1 MKEKLEKSSKYFEML
16 HPDSELETLSEEEY
30 KRVLRDKTFIRENL
44 DGIDLKYQTACSTG
58 IQPEE
63 AIRGAV
69 RLEKTNKYFEMLHPD
84 SEFETL
90 SKEEYKKV
98 LSDKNFIRENLDKIE
113 LMYENARS
121 TGMEPEEAIKGAVR
135 LEKSNK
141 YFKMLHPDSELETLS
156 KEEYKKVLSDK
167 TFIRENLDKIE
178 LMYENA
184 RSTGMEPE
192 EAIKG
197 AVRLSKKIST
207 KDIEN
212 VTKDALITTKRSAQ
226 QVEDTEIGK
235 ENTNEIEGEEVGND
249 K

>member
-135 LEKSNK
+135 L
-141 YFKMLHPDSELETLS
+141 
-156 KEEYKKVLSDK
+156 
-167 TFIRENLDKIE
+167 
-178 LMYENA
+178 
-184 RSTGMEPE
+184 
-192 EAIKG
+192 
-197 AVRLSKKIST
+197 SKKIST